1 MKKEERLRREGMAY
15 ALRVAKEKGIE
26 ALESDMKARG
36 ILELPLAMKSY
47 DGMREL
53 YNMLAM
59 RIVSTIKTVTIWTL
73 YEKHG
78 WRKKR
83 IGDFEKEL
91 NRVCADCL
99 ELDRFGGNYV
109 KVSDYA
115 AELKET
121 CDVDLNFE
129 ILSQIDEENTKARG
143 QYISVEAVAEILRN
157 AGLNEV
163 ADEIIRKVEENK

>member
-59 RIVSTIKTVTIWTL
+59 RIVSTIKTTTLWTL
-73 YEKHG
+73 H
-78 WRKKR
+78 
-83 IGDFEKEL
+83 EKEKWGKTRLKRFEDNL
-91 NRVCADCL
+91 NKVCADCL
-99 ELDRFGGNYV
+99 DLDRFGGSYV
-109 KVSDYA
+109 RVSDYA
-115 AELKET
+115 AELIEKY
-121 CDVDLNFE
+121 DVDLNFE
-129 ILSQIDEENTKARG
+129 TLSQIDEENTKARG

>member
-59 RIVSTIKTVTIWTL
+59 RIVSTIKTTTLWTL
-73 YEKHG
+73 YDKYG
-78 WRKKR
+78 WRKK
-83 IGDFEKEL
+83 E
-91 NRVCADCL
+91 NRRL
-99 ELDRFGGNYV
+99 
-109 KVSDYA
+109 
-115 AELKET
+115 
-121 CDVDLNFE
+121 
-129 ILSQIDEENTKARG
+129 
-143 QYISVEAVAEILRN
+143 
-157 AGLNEV
+157 
-163 ADEIIRKVEENK
+163 